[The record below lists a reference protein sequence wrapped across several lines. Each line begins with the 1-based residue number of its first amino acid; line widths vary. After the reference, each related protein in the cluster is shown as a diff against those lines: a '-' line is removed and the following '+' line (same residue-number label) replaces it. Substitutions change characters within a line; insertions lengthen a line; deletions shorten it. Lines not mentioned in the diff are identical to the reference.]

1 MQSMSLRSAD
11 FINGIKSEAF
21 NVYFYP
27 ANSPT
32 NNTPR
37 QHLQGLKTNTRHYQI
52 DLNAIGGLW

>member
-1 MQSMSLRSAD
+1 MSLRSAD

-27 ANSPT
+27 AKSPT